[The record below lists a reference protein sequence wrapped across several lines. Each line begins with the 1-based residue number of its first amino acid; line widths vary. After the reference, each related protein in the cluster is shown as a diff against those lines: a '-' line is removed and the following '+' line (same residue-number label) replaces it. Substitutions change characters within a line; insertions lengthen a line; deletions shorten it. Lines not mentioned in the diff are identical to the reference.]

1 MPKIVE
7 NDNMDPSHEY
17 IREVESGVR
26 EMPSEHSL
34 PNMLYPPFVRVKIG
48 VKSIRVIDQ
57 QRSTKQGQQ

>member
-1 MPKIVE
+1 MTKIVE
-7 NDNMDPSHEY
+7 NDNTDPSYDY

-26 EMPSEHSL
+26 EMSEHSL
-34 PNMLYPPFVRVKIG
+34 PNMLHPPVVRVKIG